1 MKRFPAP
8 PFIVKVCGITNE
20 EDARLALDAGA
31 NAIGFNFY
39 PKSPRYIEP
48 ERAGEILER
57 LPGDFLCAGVFV
69 NPSAE
74 ELERIV
80 TIVRCD
86 VVQLHGQSCP
96 NRAPDTCRL
105 WRCLTAFSVPPQ
117 SDASVDAYLLDADSP
132 GFGGSGK
139 MIDWE
144 LAALFPYRKII
155 AGGLDAA
162 NVAAAIAT
170 TAPNGV
176 DACSRLE
183 ARPGKKDPVRVR
195 SYVRE
200 ALAAAHALITGGK
213 R

>member
-20 EDARLALDAGA
+20 EDARVALEAGA
-31 NAIGFNFY
+31 NALGFNFY

-48 ERAGEILER
+48 ERAGEILDR
-57 LPGDFLCAGVFV
+57 LAGDFLCVAVFV
-69 NPSAE
+69 NPAAE
-74 ELERIV
+74 ELARIANM
-80 TIVRCD
+80 IRCD
-86 VVQLHGQSCP
+86 VVQLHGQFCP
-96 NRAPDTCRL
+96 NRAPDACRL
-105 WRCLTAFSVPPQ
+105 WRCLTSFSVPPGK
-117 SDASVDAYLLDADSP
+117 DASVDAYLLDADSP

-139 MIDWE
+139 MIDWK
-144 LAALFPYRKII
+144 LAAMFPYRKII
-155 AGGLDAA
+155 AGGLDGE

-170 TAPNGV
+170 TAPDGV

-200 ALAAAHALITGGK
+200 ALAAARAFATGGN